1 MKRSSIVVAV
11 LALSLGAVW
20 AQNDPIATR
29 KATMKKVGGA
39 SADVAK
45 ISKGE
50 TPFDLKTVQ
59 AALQTMGD
67 AAKIMPT
74 LFPETSKTGGDT
86 AALPKIWEDRADFDA
101 RWASFKVAYAD
112 VSKNCGGCHETY
124 RARKN

>member
-1 MKRSSIVVAV
+1 
-11 LALSLGAVW
+11 
-20 AQNDPIATR
+20 
-29 KATMKKVGGA
+29 
-39 SADVAK
+39 
-45 ISKGE
+45 
-50 TPFDLKTVQ
+50 
-59 AALQTMGD
+59 MGD

-101 RWASFKVAYAD
+101 RWAKLGKDADAAAAKITDEASFKVAYAD